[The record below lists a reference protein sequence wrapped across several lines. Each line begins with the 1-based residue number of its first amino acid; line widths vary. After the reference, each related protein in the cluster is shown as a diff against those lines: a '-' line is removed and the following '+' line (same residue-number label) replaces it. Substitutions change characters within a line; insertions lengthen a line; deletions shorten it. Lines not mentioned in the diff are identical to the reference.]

1 MKNTVKV
8 DSSAYRAYNLQNYR
22 RIPQVAALP
31 AQMHRDIAV
40 VGSVL
45 PFKVNNYVVDELI
58 DWDDY
63 ENDPIFRLTFPQ
75 GGMLLPG
82 HYAEMASALDR
93 TAEEAELKSVAD
105 SIRVQLNPHPAGQV
119 ERNVPRLDGE
129 PLAGIQHKYRETVLF
144 FPSAGQTCHSY
155 CTFCFRWP
163 QFVGMEGLRFATR
176 ESELLVRYLAAHPEA
191 TDLLLTGGD
200 PMIMSSRVLARYLDP
215 VLAPEA
221 GTNIQTIRIGTKALG
236 FWPYRF
242 TTDPDADDTLRLF
255 ESITRR
261 GINLAIMAHFSHP
274 RELSTPAVAVAI
286 RRLRS
291 AGAQVRTQSPLL
303 RHINDTP
310 ETWSAMWRAQ
320 VNLNCIPYYMFIA
333 RDTGAQ
339 HYFAVTLAE
348 AWELWRRAYQGVSG
362 VCRTV
367 RGPSMSCTPGKVQVL
382 GVSEVEGR
390 RVFVLRFIQGRNPD
404 WVARPFFA
412 EYDEQAVWM
421 NTLRPAFG
429 DRFFFEDEQREVY
442 GEQYGDDDSGSFE

>member
-1 MKNTVKV
+1 MKNTAKV

-31 AQMHRDIAV
+31 ARVHRDIEV

-58 DWDDY
+58 DWDDC

-75 GGMLLPG
+75 RGMLLPA
-82 HYAEMASALDR
+82 HYVEMAASLARDGGP
-93 TAEEAELKSVAD
+93 EEQKIVAD
-105 SIRVQLNPHPAGQV
+105 GIRTRLNPHPAGQ
-119 ERNVPRLDGE
+119 RDHNVPKLDGE
-129 PLAGIQHKYRETVLF
+129 PLEGVQHKYRETVLF

-163 QFVGMEGLRFATR
+163 QFVGMEGLRFASR
-176 ESELLVRYLAAHPEA
+176 ETELLVRYLAAHPEA

-215 VLAPEA
+215 VLDPAA
-221 GTNIQTIRIGTKALG
+221 GTNIQTVRIGTKALA

-242 TTDPDADDTLRLF
+242 TDDPDADDTLRLI
-255 ESITRR
+255 ERICSS

-274 RELSTPAVAVAI
+274 RELSTPAVREAI

-291 AGAQVRTQSPLL
+291 AGAQIRTQSPLL
-303 RHINDTP
+303 RHINDSP
-310 ETWSAMWRAQ
+310 ETWSTMWRAQ

-348 AWELWRRAYQGVSG
+348 AWELWRKAYQGVSG

-367 RGPSMSCTPGKVQVL
+367 RGPSMSCTPGKVQVI

-412 EYDEQAVWM
+412 EYDEQAIWM

-429 DRFFFEDEQREVY
+429 DRFFFEDDERELY
-442 GEQYGDDDSGSFE
+442 GERYSDDDAGSFE

>member
-1 MKNTVKV
+1 MKNTAKV
-8 DSSAYRAYNLQNYR
+8 DSSVYRAYNLQNYR

-31 AQMHRDIAV
+31 AQVHREIEV

-63 ENDPIFRLTFPQ
+63 GNDPIFRLTFPQ
-75 GGMLLPG
+75 RGMLLPA
-82 HYAEMASALDR
+82 HYAEMAASLAQDGA
-93 TAEEAELKSVAD
+93 TEAQQRVAD
-105 SIRVQLNPHPAGQV
+105 GIRTQLNPHPAGQ
-119 ERNVPRLDGE
+119 RDHNVPKLDGE
-129 PLAGIQHKYRETVLF
+129 PLEGIQHKYRETVLF

-163 QFVGMEGLRFATR
+163 QFVGMDGLRFASR
-176 ESELLVRYLAAHPEA
+176 ETELLVRYLAAHPEA

-200 PMIMSSRVLARYLDP
+200 PMIMSSRVLARYLEP
-215 VLAPEA
+215 VLDPAA
-221 GTNIQTIRIGTKALG
+221 GTNIQTVRIGTKALA

-242 TTDPDADDTLRLF
+242 TDDPDADDTLRLI
-255 ESITRR
+255 ERICSS

-274 RELSTPAVAVAI
+274 RELSTPAVREAI

-291 AGAQVRTQSPLL
+291 AGAQIRTQSPLL
-303 RHINDTP
+303 RHINDSP
-310 ETWSAMWRAQ
+310 ETWSTMWRAQ

-348 AWELWRRAYQGVSG
+348 AWELWRKAYQGVSG

-367 RGPSMSCTPGKVQVL
+367 RGPSMSCTPGKVQVI

-412 EYDEQAVWM
+412 EYDEKAIWM
-421 NTLRPAFG
+421 SSLRPAFG
-429 DRFFFEDEQREVY
+429 DRFFFEDDEREMY
-442 GEQYGDDDSGSFE
+442 GERYSDDDSGSFE